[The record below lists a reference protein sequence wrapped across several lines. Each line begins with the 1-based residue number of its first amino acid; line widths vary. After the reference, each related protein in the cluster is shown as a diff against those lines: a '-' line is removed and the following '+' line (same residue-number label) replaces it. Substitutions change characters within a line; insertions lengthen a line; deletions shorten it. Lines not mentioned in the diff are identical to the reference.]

1 MGDKMLRIR
10 LKEMRKRAGVKSQAD
25 MARMLG
31 VPERRYASWERGE
44 AMPSLEQAYNCAI
57 VLNCTIDEIAGLD
70 HGDAPEDHNV
80 KNENPYAR
88 ELVECFEGSSAEG
101 RRTIINVARSTR
113 ATTGD
118 AAPRTDAGSD
128 IA

>member
-1 MGDKMLRIR
+1 MLRIR

-70 HGDAPEDHNV
+70 HGDAPEDHSAE
-80 KNENPYAR
+80 NENPYAR
-88 ELVECFEGSSAEG
+88 ELVECFDGSSPEG
-101 RRTIINVARSTR
+101 KRTIINVARSMLE
-113 ATTGD
+113 TTGGAAQRGD
-118 AAPRTDAGSD
+118 ARSEVVA
-128 IA
+128 